1 MEGVNGRIAT
11 SAARPG
17 ERMEA
22 SNPLRE
28 NARLLFSIRA
38 LADFSAEIAS
48 AHDFET
54 TAKSSL
60 MMILGAVSAAK
71 GILLHRDA
79 SGARLETTVYR
90 GLPASAAVSLH
101 LPDGVVEEL
110 RRTSTAMPIAG
121 RDGADGAFA
130 PWLAGHLPQM
140 AVYAPLVVREELL
153 GVLAIG
159 PKLTRQPYSEGDLEL
174 IFTLATMLASGIH
187 SHHLIQGLQETNQRL
202 RDTQEQLI
210 RTERL
215 ATLGELSAGI
225 AHEVKNPLTS
235 IRGFAGTIAETVE
248 DSSPEEIR
256 EFAQI
261 IVDATYELQEII
273 DEVRD
278 YAKGVR
284 RTYEA
289 APVALSALVD
299 ETLSF
304 TKFSRE
310 LRAVELRKE
319 VEEDA
324 IVFVNRD
331 KLKQV
336 LINLLRNATQALTDP
351 HRGRIVFRVTTS
363 NGWGRIEV
371 SDNGRGIPADA
382 REKIWENWYT
392 TKGAEGTGLGLG
404 RCREIVENHG
414 GTLELVKSEVG
425 VGTTFAI
432 CLPLAETLEED
443 AAVGAAMG
451 AREA

>member
-1 MEGVNGRIAT
+1 MAT
-11 SAARPG
+11 GAARPG
-17 ERMEA
+17 ESMEPT
-22 SNPLRE
+22 NPLRE

-48 AHDFET
+48 AHDLQT

-71 GILLHRDA
+71 GILLLRDA
-79 SGARLETTVYR
+79 AGGRLETTVHR
-90 GLPASAAVSLH
+90 GLPASAAVSLP
-101 LPDGVVEEL
+101 LPDDLAEEL
-110 RRTSTAMPIAG
+110 TRTGTALPMVG
-121 RDGADGAFA
+121 RDGAEGAFA

-140 AVYAPLVVREELL
+140 AIYAPLVVREELL
-153 GVLAIG
+153 GVLLIG
-159 PKLTRQPYSEGDLEL
+159 PKLTRQAYSEGDLEL

-187 SHHLIQGLQETNQRL
+187 SHRLIQGLQETNQRL

-235 IRGFAGTIAETVE
+235 IRGFAGTIAESVA

-261 IVDATYELQEII
+261 IVDATYELQEVI

-304 TKFSRE
+304 TKFSRD
-310 LRAVELRKE
+310 LRAIELRKE
-319 VEEDA
+319 IDEDA
-324 IVFVNRD
+324 IVCANRD
-331 KLKQV
+331 KIKQV
-336 LINLLRNATQALTDP
+336 LLNLLRNATQALPDP
-351 HRGRIVFRVTTS
+351 QRGRICFRVTKS

-371 SDNGRGIPADA
+371 SDNGRGIPEDA

-404 RCREIVENHG
+404 RCREIVESHG
-414 GTLELVKSEVG
+414 GTLELVRSDVG

-432 CLPLAETLEED
+432 CLPLAESQEST
-443 AAVGAAMG
+443 AAVGAAAGTPG
-451 AREA
+451 A

>member
-1 MEGVNGRIAT
+1 
-11 SAARPG
+11 
-17 ERMEA
+17 
-22 SNPLRE
+22 
-28 NARLLFSIRA
+28 
-38 LADFSAEIAS
+38 
-48 AHDFET
+48 
-54 TAKSSL
+54 
-60 MMILGAVSAAK
+60 
-71 GILLHRDA
+71 
-79 SGARLETTVYR
+79 
-90 GLPASAAVSLH
+90 
-101 LPDGVVEEL
+101 
-110 RRTSTAMPIAG
+110 
-121 RDGADGAFA
+121 
-130 PWLAGHLPQM
+130 
-140 AVYAPLVVREELL
+140 
-153 GVLAIG
+153 
-159 PKLTRQPYSEGDLEL
+159 
-174 IFTLATMLASGIH
+174 MLASGIH
-187 SHHLIQGLQETNQRL
+187 SHRLIQGLQETNQRL

-261 IVDATYELQEII
+261 IVDATHELQEII

-289 APVALSALVD
+289 APVALSVLVD

-310 LRAVELRKE
+310 LRAVELCKE

-324 IVFVNRD
+324 VVCANRD
-331 KLKQV
+331 KIKQV

-351 HRGRIVFRVTTS
+351 RRGRISFRVTAS
-363 NGWGRIEV
+363 DGWGRIEV
-371 SDNGRGIPADA
+371 SDNGRGIPEDA
-382 REKIWENWYT
+382 QEKIWENWYT

-414 GTLELVKSEVG
+414 GTLELVRSEVG

-432 CLPLAETLEED
+432 CLPLAETRENE
-443 AAVGAAMG
+443 AAGAAAAD
-451 AREA
+451 AREAMVP

>member
-1 MEGVNGRIAT
+1 MET
-11 SAARPG
+11 L
-17 ERMEA
+17 
-22 SNPLRE
+22 SNSLRE

-48 AHDFET
+48 AHDLQT

-71 GILLHRDA
+71 GILLLRDPA
-79 SGARLETTVYR
+79 GARLESTVHR
-90 GLPASAAVSLH
+90 GLPASADVSFL
-101 LPDGVVEEL
+101 LPERTAEDL
-110 RRTSTAMPIAG
+110 RQTGTAMPLTG

-130 PWLAGHLPQM
+130 PLLAGHLPQM
-140 AVYAPLVVREELL
+140 AVYAPLVVRDELL

-159 PKLTRQPYSEGDLEL
+159 PKLTRQAYTEGDLEL
-174 IFTLATMLASGIH
+174 IFTLATLLASGIH
-187 SHHLIQGLQETNQRL
+187 SHRLIQGLQETNQRL

-210 RTERL
+210 RTERM

-235 IRGFAGTIAETVE
+235 IRGFAGTIAETVG

-261 IVDATYELQEII
+261 IVDATHELQEII

-289 APVALSALVD
+289 APVSLAALVD

-304 TKFSRE
+304 TKFSPE
-310 LRAVELRKE
+310 LRAVQLCKE
-319 VEEDA
+319 VEDEA
-324 IVFVNRD
+324 VVLANRD
-331 KLKQV
+331 KIKQV
-336 LINLLRNATQALTDP
+336 LLNLLRNATQALTDP
-351 HRGRIVFRVTTS
+351 RGGRICFRISTS
-363 NGWGRIEV
+363 DGWGRIEV
-371 SDNGRGIPADA
+371 TDNGRGIAEDA

-404 RCREIVENHG
+404 RCREIVVSHG
-414 GTLELVKSEVG
+414 GTLELVRSEVG
-425 VGTTFAI
+425 VGTTFALS
-432 CLPLAETLEED
+432 LPLAETND
-443 AAVGAAMG
+443 AGAAASAQEAQG
-451 AREA
+451 AP